1 MYYSFRVFSDSHIRH
16 GHQFDWADENLIE
29 GTVENVFS
37 TENVVLAVYRSNDS
51 FHAGDKIILNVNGMP
66 QELNVVGVL
75 SKSPFTNTLGVANII
90 CTKNTFQRLWGESQ
104 YAIIDLQLRW
114 GTTGTTNE
122 DVNRI
127 LRFVCIVYLLIFICH
142 SLDYRI

>member
-1 MYYSFRVFSDSHIRH
+1 MYYSFRVFGDSHIRH

-37 TENVVLAVYRSNDS
+37 TETAVLAVYRSDDS
-51 FHAGDKIILNVNGMP
+51 FHAGNKIILNVNGMP

-90 CTKNTFQRLWGESQ
+90 VRRTHFSGYGENPN
-104 YAIIDLQLRW
+104 IQL
-114 GTTGTTNE
+114 
-122 DVNRI
+122 
-127 LRFVCIVYLLIFICH
+127 
-142 SLDYRI
+142 